1 MLERPGADPFTDG
14 TCLRRAAPHVVGQH
28 STAGGGV
35 PEVMTDGRRLR
46 HLYDRAIAGCRQ
58 GDEWL
63 AGGAMLELI
72 ATLNFE
78 YEGAAAALFR
88 IYDRC
93 LADIRRGRFEES
105 MEMLQA
111 LRASLDVVTGLSEQA
126 PAPGAPREW

>member
-1 MLERPGADPFTDG
+1 MSVG
-14 TCLRRAAPHVVGQH
+14 TQ
-28 STAGGGV
+28 
-35 PEVMTDGRRLR
+35 LR

-58 GDEWL
+58 EDEWL

-78 YEGAAAALFR
+78 YEGAAAGMFR

-93 LADIRRGRFEES
+93 LADIRGGRFDEP
-105 MEMLQA
+105 MEMLLA

-126 PAPGAPREW
+126 AAPRESS